1 MEVLTVKEVANYLNC
16 STSVVRKL
24 VLNKKIPFYRVG
36 TRILFRK
43 IAIENWVY
51 EQEKENIIQS

>member
-43 IAIENWVY
+43 IAIDNWVY
-51 EQEKENIIQS
+51 TQEKENIIQY

>member
-43 IAIENWVY
+43 IAIDNWVY

>member
-36 TRILFRK
+36 NRILFRK
-43 IAIENWVY
+43 ISIDNWVY
-51 EQEKENIIQS
+51 EQEQENIVQ

>member
-36 TRILFRK
+36 TKILFRK
-43 IAIENWVY
+43 IAIDNWVY
-51 EQEKENIIQS
+51 TQEKENIIQY

>member
-36 TRILFRK
+36 NRILFRK
-43 IAIENWVY
+43 ISIDNWVY
-51 EQEKENIIQS
+51 EQEKETIIQS

>member
-1 MEVLTVKEVANYLNC
+1 MEVLTVKEVADYLNC
-16 STSVVRKL
+16 STSVVRKM

-43 IAIENWVY
+43 IAIDNWVY

>member
-1 MEVLTVKEVANYLNC
+1 MEVLTVKEVADYLNC

-43 IAIENWVY
+43 IAIDNWVY

>member
-36 TRILFRK
+36 NRILFRK
-43 IAIENWVY
+43 ISIDNWVY